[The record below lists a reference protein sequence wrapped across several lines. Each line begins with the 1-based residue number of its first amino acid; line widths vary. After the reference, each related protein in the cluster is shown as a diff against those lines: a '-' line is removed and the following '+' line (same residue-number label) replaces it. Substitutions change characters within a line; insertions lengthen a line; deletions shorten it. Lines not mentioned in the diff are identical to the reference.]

1 MKSVKPRSL
10 MVTIKGTHLIK
21 GIIAFVCFLMLIFS
35 ISGVLTTLNPEYR
48 PSSSSVKS
56 ATTNI
61 TGDMLYHLMGQ
72 ENHYFLQGLP
82 DSSQAPVLTQYL
94 FKLSTNINLDVP
106 RSLLG
111 RELPAYSLF
120 DTEISVAGEGTN
132 YTNMPIESAPPLEIL
147 QAEKEAA
154 LQNTDEIE
162 GNGDGGPTKTPS
174 NTTGDR
180 DVVYVYFSHNRE
192 SFLPYL
198 QGVTNP
204 NHAYHSQVNVT
215 NIGDKLKEELE
226 KVGIGT
232 VVDKTDI
239 EAKLQE
245 KGLSFARSYQESRT
259 VVEAAVT
266 QNRDLNYLIDIHRD
280 SRRKK
285 DTTIEINGKTYAK
298 LAFVIGGEHA
308 KYEKNLAF
316 ANELQKRFDSS
327 YKGLSRGVFTK
338 KGSGTNGKFNQ
349 DLSEK
354 AILVEF
360 GGVDNTFE
368 ELYNSAEIL
377 AEVISDYY
385 WQAERVDQAEEQPA
399 NES

>member
-61 TGDMLYHLMGQ
+61 TGDMLYHLIGQ

-82 DSSQAPVLTQYL
+82 DSSQAPALTQYL
-94 FKLSTNINLDVP
+94 FKLSTNINLDDP

-239 EAKLQE
+239 EAKLKE

-308 KYEKNLAF
+308 NYEKNLAF

>member
-61 TGDMLYHLMGQ
+61 TGDMLYHLIGQ

-94 FKLSTNINLDVP
+94 FKLSTNINLDDP

-162 GNGDGGPTKTPS
+162 GNGDGGPTKAPS

-226 KVGIGT
+226 KGGIGT

-239 EAKLQE
+239 EAKLKE

-308 KYEKNLAF
+308 NYEKNLAF

-377 AEVISDYY
+377 AEVIGDYY

>member
-61 TGDMLYHLMGQ
+61 TGDMLYHLIGQ

-94 FKLSTNINLDVP
+94 FKLSTNINLDDP

-162 GNGDGGPTKTPS
+162 GSGDGGPTKAPS

-239 EAKLQE
+239 EAKLKE

-308 KYEKNLAF
+308 NYEKNLAF

-377 AEVISDYY
+377 AEVIGDYY

>member
-61 TGDMLYHLMGQ
+61 TGDMLYHLIGQ

-94 FKLSTNINLDVP
+94 FKLSTNINLDDP

-239 EAKLQE
+239 EAKLKE

-308 KYEKNLAF
+308 NYEKNLAF